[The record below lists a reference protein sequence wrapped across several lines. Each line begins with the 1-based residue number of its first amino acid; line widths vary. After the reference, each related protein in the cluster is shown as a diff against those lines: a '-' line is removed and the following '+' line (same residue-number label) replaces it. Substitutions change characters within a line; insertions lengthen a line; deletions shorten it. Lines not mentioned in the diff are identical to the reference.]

1 MTKLGSTSER
11 HRSTRVASL
20 RATRAPWRERVPA
33 GICLSLALTASASAD
48 ERSADDVVGD
58 ETIIV
63 IDRVPD
69 RDADPKARDR
79 DRALGDAPFVTIF
92 HSEDHPA
99 TSSVAD
105 AIGTSV
111 GAQSR
116 SLGGLGAYESISVRG
131 ATPGHTTV
139 LIDGVPLARLAAV
152 TTDLGRYSLDGFSQV
167 ELYRGAVPIELGG
180 AGVGGAVNL
189 VTRLGRGERGERVRA
204 TLGAGSFG
212 ARHLR
217 ATYGDAHAD
226 GRVLSATT
234 LGYQAAAGDYSFF
247 SDNGTPLNANDDSY
261 ETRRNNN
268 FDQLDAAT
276 RWGRADRS
284 TVGGLRFAAK
294 RQGLPGGATQPSLE
308 ASLSTFDLIGDGH
321 VEHEVGAA
329 TAREQA
335 FLLVERQWLRDPAGE
350 LGLGTQN
357 RGYLTLAGGAAS
369 TWKAPVRRHRAM
381 GGIELRADHFRD
393 EDLDSSAEP
402 LTGNRA
408 AGALLAGFDIALD
421 PAATIVV
428 TPAARFDLVRTT
440 PSPMSSGPTAG
451 MTVPTRW
458 DAVPS
463 PRVTARAAV
472 TNDVAI
478 KASAG
483 WYVRLPTL
491 IELFGNR
498 GTIIGSPE
506 LRPERGPST
515 DVGIVWGPE
524 QALGEVDRILVEASA
539 FGTRAHDTIAFV
551 SSVGY
556 VARALNVAN
565 SQSYGGELVAS
576 ARIARTLSLTAN
588 YTRLVTQ
595 QITDEIS
602 YANKALPRQ
611 PGHAVYARADVA
623 RRVLGRLASLWL
635 DGSYQSTTYLDQANL
650 MKVPAR
656 ALAGAGARV
665 ELAGGLAASLAVENL
680 TGVRIQYL
688 PLDPSPRPDL
698 TETPTALADV
708 AGFPLPGRTFYVS
721 LDWSH

>member
-1 MTKLGSTSER
+1 M
-11 HRSTRVASL
+11 
-20 RATRAPWRERVPA
+20 
-33 GICLSLALTASASAD
+33 LALVASASAD
-48 ERSADDVVGD
+48 ERKPAEPRVVDPAATKAAAPLHVPD

-63 IDRVPD
+63 IDRAPD
-69 RDADPKARDR
+69 RDADPQARDR
-79 DRALGDAPFVTIF
+79 ERALGDAPFVTII
-92 HSEDHPA
+92 HTEDHPA

-152 TTDLGRYSLDGFSQV
+152 TTDLGRYSLDGFGQV

-204 TLGAGSFG
+204 TLGAGSYG

-217 ATYGDAHAD
+217 AAYGDAHAG
-226 GRVLSATT
+226 GRLLSATT
-234 LGYQAAAGDYSFF
+234 IGYQAAAGDYSFF
-247 SDNGTPLNANDDSY
+247 SDNGTPLNGNDDSY
-261 ETRRNNN
+261 ETRLNNG
-268 FDQLDAAT
+268 FEQLDGAT
-276 RWGRADRS
+276 RWGLADRS
-284 TVGGLRFAAK
+284 AGGGLRFAGK
-294 RQGLPGGATQPSLE
+294 RQGLPGGATQPALD
-308 ASLSTFDLIGDGH
+308 ASLATIDIVGDGH
-321 VEHEVGAA
+321 IEHEVGAA

-335 FLLVERQWLRDPAGE
+335 FALVERQWLRDPSGE

-357 RGYLTLAGGAAS
+357 RGYTTLSGGASS
-369 TWKAPVRRHRAM
+369 TWRVAIARHRATA
-381 GGIELRADHFRD
+381 GVELRADHFRD
-393 EDLDSSAEP
+393 EDLDALAAP
-402 LTGNRA
+402 LTGDREG
-408 AGALLAGFDIALD
+408 GALLAGFDFALD

-428 TPAARFDLVRTT
+428 TPAVRFDIVRTA
-440 PSPMSSGPTAG
+440 PAPMASGPTAG
-451 MTVPTRW
+451 MMVPARW
-458 DAVPS
+458 DSVPS
-463 PRVTARAAV
+463 PRLTARAAV
-472 TNDVAI
+472 TSDMSI
-478 KASAG
+478 KTSAG
-483 WYVRLPTL
+483 WYMRLPTL

-506 LRPERGPST
+506 LRPERGPSA
-515 DVGIVWGPE
+515 DLGVVWAPAKAIGR
-524 QALGEVDRILVEASA
+524 VDRILVEASA
-539 FGTRAHDTIAFV
+539 FGTRAHDTIALV

-565 SQSYGGELVAS
+565 SQTYGGELVAS
-576 ARIARTLSLTAN
+576 ARVARTLSVTAN

-595 QITDEIS
+595 QITDEVS

-611 PGHAVYARADVA
+611 PGHAVYARADVV
-623 RRVLGRLASLWL
+623 RRVLRRNASLWL

-650 MKVPAR
+650 MRVPAR
-656 ALAGAGARV
+656 VLAGAGLRV
-665 ELAGGLAASLAVENL
+665 ELAGRLAASLAVENL
-680 TGVRIQYL
+680 TDVRIQHL

-708 AGFPLPGRTFYVS
+708 AGFPLPGRTLYVS
-721 LDWSH
+721 LDWSY